1 MMIAYPT
8 TRQQDTATNDIVHRL
23 RDIVLPQATAGT
35 GIRAC
40 VGGPNAGAVD
50 FADLVNQRLPW
61 LIGIVAGLSVLLLMV
76 VFRSVTVAIKAAVM
90 NLLSISPPTACSPQ
104 SCNGVLAVWAGN
116 TPGPRVWS
124 GTSEGERQL
133 LRSRGSDGM
142 PGRRWCRA
150 RSLVRSACR

>member
-8 TRQQDTATNDIVHRL
+8 TWQQDTATNDIAQPVH
-23 RDIVLPQATAGT
+23 DV
-35 GIRAC
+35 
-40 VGGPNAGAVD
+40 VGRG
-50 FADLVNQRLPW
+50 
-61 LIGIVAGLSVLLLMV
+61 VLLLMV